1 MRNETLTGYL
11 LHQRPYQEKRALYYL
26 FSQQYGVVHGVGK
39 KGAPLFVGLHLFA
52 TGKRDLKTFSQINI
66 RQTDEVNID
75 DEDGIIKRGNNSIE
89 YSSSEN
95 NAIELVNN
103 DTKSTNGLSYGQITG
118 QNQYAALYLN
128 EILWRLLPTEDPM
141 PLLWQRYQ
149 ETLDRLKQ
157 SLTPAEL
164 RICLRQFEKHLFF
177 ELGFELTLS
186 QDSTLSQIEPDLI
199 YRFLPDVGLVPI
211 QTSAEIVNMTA
222 QAIFSGHEIL
232 SMVEQGMSETTLG
245 LWSRL
250 HRQLMDHL
258 LDYQPLQSRLLWQ
271 QQQRYQR

>member
-66 RQTDEVNID
+66 MQTDKVNID
-75 DEDGIIKRGNNSIE
+75 DEDGIIERGNNSIG

-128 EILWRLLPTEDPM
+128 EVLWRLLPTEDPM

-186 QDSTLSQIEPDLI
+186 QDSTLSQIEPDFI

-211 QTSAEIVNMTA
+211 QSSVEIVNMTT
-222 QAIFSGHEIL
+222 QAMFSGHEIL